1 MSGGLKHG
9 HVEKTSEI
17 AAWNTAT
24 SANTRDWLLMEDP
37 PLLKVQG
44 LFSLFT

>member
-9 HVEKTSEI
+9 HVENTFEI
-17 AAWNTAT
+17 EAWNTAT
-24 SANTRDWLLMEDP
+24 SANTWLLMGDP